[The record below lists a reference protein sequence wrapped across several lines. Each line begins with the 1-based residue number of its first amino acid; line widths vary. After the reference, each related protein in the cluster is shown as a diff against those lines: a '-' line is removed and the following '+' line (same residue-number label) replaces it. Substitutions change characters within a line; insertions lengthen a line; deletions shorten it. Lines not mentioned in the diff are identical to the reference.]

1 MKKLYFLDEE
11 EKNRIL
17 NIHESATKRQYLS
30 EQNPVQLPPN
40 PYQKPLDTM
49 KGEANWKGKYSCVR
63 NQGVKP
69 TKLTDGSSMYVI
81 NGVEYYNNGRKKM
94 ADGQMSNYA
103 CETEFLKEGERQ
115 TNITKV
121 YCSAKNGLITTGSLK
136 NTKLDDYI
144 KDFTVTNQEIETAKK
159 SCSKTN
165 QTKQSYGN
173 RQQIISQTE
182 NNTKAIQKLL
192 KLPETGIIDT
202 TLLEKINEML
212 NGGGQ
217 QSQPR
222 PKVEPVSQ
230 LTQQGVTTPQITTM
244 SPEQLTAGL
253 QQQQKDAE
261 AAKTPPTNK
270 EKRQQRRD
278 LRASNRAEM
287 QALRDKQ
294 RGNQ

>member
-30 EQNPVQLPPN
+30 EQNPLQSPPN
-40 PYQKPLDTM
+40 PYQNSLDIM

-63 NQGVKP
+63 NQGIKP
-69 TKLTDGSSMYVI
+69 TKLPDGSSMYVI
-81 NGVEYYNNGRKKM
+81 NGVKYYNNGRKKM
-94 ADGQMSNYA
+94 ADGQMSNYT
-103 CETEFLKEGERQ
+103 CETEFIKEGERQ
-115 TNITKV
+115 ANITKV
-121 YCSAKNGLITTGSLK
+121 YCSVKNGMITTGSLK
-136 NTKLDDYI
+136 NSPWNDYVKSFKI
-144 KDFTVTNQEIETAKK
+144 TSQEIETAKK
-159 SCSKTN
+159 SCAKT
-165 QTKQSYGN
+165 KKSSGN

-182 NNTKAIQKLL
+182 NNTKAIQRLL
-192 KLPETGIIDT
+192 KLPETGIMDT
-202 TLLEKINEML
+202 TLLQKINEVL

-217 QSQPR
+217 QSQQR

-253 QQQQKDAE
+253 QQQQKAAE
-261 AAKTPPTNK
+261 TAKTPPTNK
-270 EKRQQRRD
+270 EKRQERRD
-278 LRASNRAEM
+278 LRAANKAEM

>member
-17 NIHESATKRQYLS
+17 SIHESATKRQYLS
-30 EQNPVQLPPN
+30 EQIPFPQMPPN
-40 PYQKPLDTM
+40 PYKTALDNM
-49 KGEANWKGKYSCVR
+49 KGNANWDGKYSCVPR
-63 NQGVKP
+63 QGVKP
-69 TKLTDGSSMYVI
+69 TKLKDGSTMYVI
-81 NGVEYYNNGRKKM
+81 NGVKYYSNGRKKM
-94 ADGQMSNYA
+94 ADGKMSNYA

-121 YCSAKNGLITTGSLK
+121 YCSVKNGMITTGSLK
-136 NTKLDDYI
+136 NSPWNDYVKSFKI
-144 KDFTVTNQEIETAKK
+144 TSQEIETAKK

-165 QTKQSYGN
+165 KTKQSSGN

-192 KLPETGIIDT
+192 KLPETGIMDT
-202 TLLEKINEML
+202 TLLQKINEVL

-222 PKVEPVSQ
+222 PQVEPIQQ
-230 LTQQGVTTPQITTM
+230 LTPAGVKTQQLTTM

-253 QQQQKDAE
+253 QQMQQK
-261 AAKTPPTNK
+261 AAAATAGL
-270 EKRQQRRD
+270 KR
-278 LRASNRAEM
+278 
-287 QALRDKQ
+287 
-294 RGNQ
+294 